1 MNNIVIIPRWITYY
15 TIFLALLGFGAA
27 AIGYFAPGIMFS
39 NIKIDFSEVSTI
51 TGMFGARNL
60 AFGVL
65 AAMCLVK
72 KDISFYLFL
81 FTGRI
86 IIEIQDILVIISTHA
101 LPLPWV
107 AIAASWLIFF
117 IVPEFLAIKS
127 LNKLK

>member
-1 MNNIVIIPRWITYY
+1 MTNTVIIPRWITYY

-27 AIGYFAPGIMFS
+27 AIGYFAPEIMFS
-39 NIKIDFSEVSTI
+39 NIKIDFSEVTTI

-65 AAMCLVK
+65 AAICLAK
-72 KDISFYLFL
+72 KDVSFYLFL
-81 FTGRI
+81 FIGRI
-86 IIEIQDILVIISTHA
+86 IIEIQDAFVIISTNA
-101 LPLPWV
+101 MPLPWI
-107 AIAASWLIFF
+107 AIAISWLAFF